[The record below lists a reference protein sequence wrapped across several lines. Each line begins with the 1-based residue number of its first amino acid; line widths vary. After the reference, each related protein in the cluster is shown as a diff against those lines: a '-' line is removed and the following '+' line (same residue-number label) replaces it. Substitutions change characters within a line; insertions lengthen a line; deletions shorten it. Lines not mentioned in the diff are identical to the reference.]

1 MWLRGGGVWGV
12 GCGFGGGFGCAFGHL
27 ERQVRVSIVV
37 DVPAPAAACGVLG
50 IDKEILGHLWE
61 RWDKGP
67 NEKKKPLQCTGHLP
81 SVVTTI
87 LLRESSKN
95 CEGGSSLV
103 VFYSPLILRSTYVC
117 VAHPSNVVAAEANA
131 ACKPGGPPLLIL
143 RRGRATLVPRV
154 DLPLRDE
161 LAAVISD
168 RLPRWDRH
176 RGEGAATLAGRVS
189 DAHPARHATCACRPG
204 RRAESARSPEQPQHE
219 QKAMRRHQKG
229 VYQTFSKES
238 KTCLVSRQLDAPTRN
253 RHRGC
258 RVQGR
263 DERTCSIIAAGRVSD
278 RKVGRAAA
286 AGAAGSTCS

>member
-1 MWLRGGGVWGV
+1 M
-12 GCGFGGGFGCAFGHL
+12 
-27 ERQVRVSIVV
+27 
-37 DVPAPAAACGVLG
+37 
-50 IDKEILGHLWE
+50 
-61 RWDKGP
+61 
-67 NEKKKPLQCTGHLP
+67 
-81 SVVTTI
+81 
-87 LLRESSKN
+87 
-95 CEGGSSLV
+95 
-103 VFYSPLILRSTYVC
+103 C